1 MKKTIILFSVFL
13 LCVAAL
19 LSAGAF
25 KADAADNVVFVAA
38 NGTGDGSSPD
48 KPIGNSADYKP
59 ATVGSEPGNAFYR
72 ALEKIKSTGGTVVV
86 VGEVYIDSAHSR
98 VPENKTDK
106 KVPSEF
112 DLPGFKSN
120 CTVTITS
127 VYNGVDYR
135 TKGAKFVLDHDAC
148 NTGMLVFSFA
158 TVFKDVNVEYKYDSS
173 SSNKWG
179 VPFILGGG
187 GYAITIDKGVTV
199 TSYDTKT
206 KKAGDVFPVLIG
218 GARYDNSINNTNVTV
233 KSGTWSAVIAGSY
246 GMVDATPDRG
256 TVKSNATL
264 LIEGGKIETVVGT
277 GSLEMP
283 SGTVLGKLSMTV
295 TGGEIQEFYISND
308 HAFTGKSATITIEKN
323 AKITNFLYTT
333 PKYLGNL
340 TELVLK
346 VTVTNNSSLKI
357 TPPVEVPEDVT
368 LAPEETNRKPDSVA
382 TEGNVVTKPM
392 VTRPVTPEDD
402 RPLQQR
408 IEEDF
413 IHPKVFLGVVLAWAL
428 IGIGFGVRYL
438 LKKVT
443 VKKK

>member
-1 MKKTIILFSVFL
+1 MKRLIILFSVLILCIAAFL
-13 LCVAAL
+13 VM
-19 LSAGAF
+19 GATNV
-25 KADAADNVVFVAA
+25 KAADNVVFVSA

-48 KPIGNSADYKP
+48 KPIGNAADYKP

-72 ALEKIKSTGGTVVV
+72 ALERIKSTGGTMVV
-86 VGEVYIDSAHSR
+86 VGDVFLDSAHSR
-98 VPENKTDK
+98 VPTSKTDK

-120 CTVTITS
+120 CKVTITS

-135 TKGAKFVLDHDAC
+135 KNGATLVLDHDVC
-148 NTGMLVFSFA
+148 NTGMLVFSFP
-158 TVFKDVNVEYKYDSS
+158 TIFKDVNIEYRYDPTST
-173 SSNKWG
+173 NKWE
-179 VPFILGGG
+179 VPYVIGGG
-187 GYAITIDKGVTV
+187 GYAITVDTGVKV
-199 TSYDTKT
+199 TSYDAKN
-206 KKAGDVFPVLIG
+206 KKDGDVFPILIG

-246 GMVDATPDRG
+246 GMVDNTPDRG
-256 TVKSNATL
+256 TVKNNATL
-264 LIEGGKIETVVGT
+264 VIEGGKIETVVGT
-277 GSLEMP
+277 GSLDMP
-283 SGTVLGKLSMTV
+283 SGTVLGKLDMTIK
-295 TGGEIQEFYISND
+295 GGEIEEVYVTND
-308 HAFTGKSATITIEKN
+308 HAFTGKSANITIEKN
-323 AKITNFLYTT
+323 AKILNFMYTT

-346 VTVTNNSSLKI
+346 VSIKNDSKLVI
-357 TPPVEVPEDVT
+357 TPPVEIPDDI
-368 LAPEETNRKPDSVA
+368 ETTGPSETDRPA
-382 TEGNVVTKPM
+382 TETKPTVTKPM
-392 VTRPVTPEDD
+392 VTRPVTPEDN
-402 RPLQQR
+402 RPLEQV